1 MYGLSDLRRRVDA
14 LLRKYAKEVAVVR
27 LRRLTQEYSL
37 EWTVAVAVA
46 VANQQP
52 PPDTHSFILR
62 VAAAG
67 FRLTTFMSV
76 HKYLEECRSQNAV
89 PEKDKMTQALLPW
102 YGASVPFYRFDA
114 AGY

>member
-14 LLRKYAKEVAVVR
+14 LLRKYAKEVAILRV
-27 LRRLTQEYSL
+27 RRLADEYSRQ
-37 EWTVAVAVA
+37 WTVAVADR
-46 VANQQP
+46 QP
-52 PPDTHSFILR
+52 LPDTHSFILR

-76 HKYLEECRSQNAV
+76 HKYLEECRNEHTV
-89 PEKDKMTQALLPW
+89 PEKDKMVQALLPW

-114 AGY
+114 ASY

>member
-14 LLRKYAKEVAVVR
+14 ILRKYAKEVAVVR
-27 LRRLTQEYSL
+27 LRRLSQEFSTQ
-37 EWTVAVAVA
+37 WTVAVAE
-46 VANQQP
+46 QQP
-52 PPDTHSFILR
+52 RPDTHSFILR

-76 HKYLEECRSQNAV
+76 HKYLESCRNEHTV
-89 PEKDKMTQALLPW
+89 PEKDKMVQALLPW
-102 YGASVPFYRFDA
+102 YGASVPFYRFAA